1 GGGLWRG
8 RAPRRIAGPG
18 PACRPG
24 AGAQHRSGPALAPG
38 AEGGR
43 THRLPGRRGRA
54 ARAVQAVANRRGDGG
69 GRPRTPPGAGTR
81 CPRHARC
88 RDLGAAAGLSP
99 VVAAAAIT
107 HTGPVSWTPPLLEPR
122 MFARLPPVTQALL
135 IANVAVFLLQAL
147 LGNPTFSPFML
158 WPPLGFDPFS
168 PGQSFQPWQ
177 LLTYGFLHGG

>member
-1 GGGLWRG
+1 
-8 RAPRRIAGPG
+8 
-18 PACRPG
+18 
-24 AGAQHRSGPALAPG
+24 
-38 AEGGR
+38 
-43 THRLPGRRGRA
+43 
-54 ARAVQAVANRRGDGG
+54 
-69 GRPRTPPGAGTR
+69 
-81 CPRHARC
+81 HARC

-99 VVAAAAIT
+99 A
-107 HTGPVSWTPPLLEPR
+107 SWPPRSCTRGRYHGRPPLLEPR

-177 LLTYGFLHGG
+177 LLTYGFLHGGLGHLFFNMLALYMFGAP